1 MSSFLLDNKS
11 FTVDLAADGNTADLI
26 QTNTVPFT
34 AEQLDNAKSKNY
46 YNQTEN
52 TISWSHINDA
62 NLKGQNYM
70 SNLGAIDGDFSKI
83 INDSTS
89 KSILHQ
95 ALGTKSSNE
104 GTSQDNNFL
113 ATSQVE
119 EDGVSNPNSS
129 SSRGKYFFAYYPLA
143 ESGLYDYLQVVC
155 QEYKEDETL
164 TKLGAYNADLTNKLK
179 NTKKEKI
186 NKFNV
191 TQVKRATSRS
201 AGAKIMGIIQLP
213 MTGGLSESNNVEWG
227 GSDLNALQIAGAKIA
242 GQTIRSAGNLDVSG
256 LQDLIKGIG
265 EGGKQL
271 VDGITNDQ
279 LVSYFAGQAVGVG
292 GNLLNR
298 SSGVALNNNLEL
310 LFKAPQLRSFAYAY
324 NFTPR
329 SAEEATMVK
338 NIIWFFKKQMR
349 PKLQK
354 QGIFLKTPNVWKLK
368 YTFNGGQEH
377 PFLNKIKQCA
387 LTGVDVDYGGGQY
400 MTYDNGSMTQYQLR
414 LTFSELDPI
423 YYDDYGDTPG
433 SYNDEAWEVYE

>member
-11 FTVDLAADGNTADLI
+11 FTVDLAADGTAADLI

-34 AEQLDNAKSKNY
+34 AEQLDFAKSKNY

-52 TISWSHINDA
+52 TISWSHINDV

-70 SNLGAIDGDFSKI
+70 DNLGAIDGDFSKV

-89 KSILHQ
+89 KSILRQ
-95 ALGTKSSNE
+95 SLGTKAPNE
-104 GTSQDNNFL
+104 GTNQDDNFL
-113 ATSQVE
+113 ATSKVE

-213 MTGGLSESNNVEWG
+213 MTGGLSESNSVEWG

-242 GQTIRSAGNLDVSG
+242 GQTIRSAGDLDISG
-256 LQDLIKGIG
+256 IQDLLKGIG
-265 EGGKQL
+265 EGGKQ
-271 VDGITNDQ
+271 VADGITNDQ

-292 GNLLNR
+292 QDLLSR

-310 LFKAPQLRSFAYAY
+310 LFKGPQLRSFAYAY

-338 NIIWFFKKQMR
+338 NIVWFFKKQMR

-433 SYNDEAWEVYE
+433 SYNDEAWEVYQ